1 MLTAIRALIL
11 AAILMVA
18 GCSGVSPSASPTSV
32 AATAS
37 VGTAGEYQTM
47 TIDEF
52 ASALETQGDVYN
64 VVNVHIPY
72 EGEIEGTDIQAAY
85 NDIVVLTDAL
95 PDKNAPI
102 ILYCRSGR
110 MSEIASQAL
119 VELGYNQVWDVPGG
133 MNAWL
138 DSGRN
143 LINR

>member
-18 GCSGVSPSASPTSV
+18 GCSGVSPSATPASV
-32 AATAS
+32 A
-37 VGTAGEYQTM
+37 
-47 TIDEF
+47 IDEF
-52 ASALETQGDVYN
+52 ASALETQGDVYT

-119 VELGYNQVWDVPGG
+119 VELGYSQVWDVPGG